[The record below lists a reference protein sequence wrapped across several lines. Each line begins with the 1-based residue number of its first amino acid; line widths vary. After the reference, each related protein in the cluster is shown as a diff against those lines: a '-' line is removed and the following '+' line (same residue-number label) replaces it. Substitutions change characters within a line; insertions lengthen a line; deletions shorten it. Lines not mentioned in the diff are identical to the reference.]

1 MSAALKSSGPT
12 SVAEDLFA
20 GVMSRDSKWS
30 TYWSIILLTVTFD
43 IVCGVSSD
51 YSFDRLLQ
59 IHLYNH
65 LISCYLCRYFEEVF
79 LVNDKVPVVG
89 QHVAEIVWD
98 FYLVPGRHNLT

>member
-12 SVAEDLFA
+12 SVAEDLLA

-30 TYWSIILLTVTFD
+30 TYWSIMLLTVTLD
-43 IVCGVSSD
+43 VVCGVFFRKYVYLFST
-51 YSFDRLLQ
+51 SF
-59 IHLYNH
+59 
-65 LISCYLCRYFEEVF
+65 YLCRYFEEVF

>member
-30 TYWSIILLTVTFD
+30 TYWSIMLLTVTLDVF
-43 IVCGVSSD
+43 CGGFLD
-51 YSFDRLLQ
+51 P
-59 IHLYNH
+59 YND
-65 LISCYLCRYFEEVF
+65 LISFYLCRYFEEVF
-79 LVNDKVPVVG
+79 LVNDKIPVVG

-98 FYLVPGRHNLT
+98 FYLVPGSYNQPNDITD